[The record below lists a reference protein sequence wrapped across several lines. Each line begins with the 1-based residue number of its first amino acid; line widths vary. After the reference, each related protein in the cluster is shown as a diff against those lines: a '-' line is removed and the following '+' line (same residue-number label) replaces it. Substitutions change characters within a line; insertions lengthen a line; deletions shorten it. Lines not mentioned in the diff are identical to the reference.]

1 MKPPVYFVST
11 SDGGRVAYQDFGA
24 GALTTLFMVE
34 WAATVDMVWEHPA
47 HLRFWHYQS
56 QLSRCIKFDPRG
68 VGRSISG
75 GTAEVPSLHRWAED
89 AVAVLDAADAQQ
101 AIVFGEAYGTHAAVA
116 LAATYPERVARLIL
130 ANPFVSLRA
139 SPERPYG
146 FIDTAA
152 NMLIEQV
159 RSGWG
164 TGAIVTA
171 FAPSLSSERA
181 FYEFCAR
188 LERAAGTAESAVQWA
203 KAALR
208 SDITP
213 LLPKVRVPTLV
224 MRTQDHAY
232 VPVEAS
238 REVAGAIAGAAF
250 IESDRATLYWFD
262 DEQTADRYARFIFG
276 KPQRAPGD
284 RLGRAVM
291 FTDIVRST
299 EHVAKY
305 GDARWREVLYAI
317 DAFVR
322 QTVAGQQGRVVKDT
336 GDGHLAE
343 FENLTDAVRAAL
355 AVRDGVH
362 FFGVALRVGLH
373 VGEVD
378 VLPNGALAGFN
389 IHIAARVM
397 EAAGEDQILASEPVA
412 AALKDGPAHVERV
425 GERVLRGV
433 PDPMTLYEVSGASVS
448 DTAEPVERP
457 APT

>member
-1 MKPPVYFVST
+1 MKPPVRFVST

-24 GALTTLFMVE
+24 GALTTLFMVD
-34 WAATVDMVWEHPA
+34 WPATVDMVWEHPA

-75 GTAEVPSLHRWAED
+75 GTADVRSLHGWAED

-116 LAATYPERVARLIL
+116 LAATYPERVVRLIL
-130 ANPFVSLRA
+130 ANPFICLRA

-146 FIDTAA
+146 FVDTAA
-152 NMLIEQV
+152 DMLIEQV

-164 TGAIVTA
+164 TGAIVMA
-171 FAPSLSSERA
+171 FAPSLSSDEV
-181 FYEFCAR
+181 FYDFCAR
-188 LERAAGTAESAVQWA
+188 FERAAGTAESAVQWA
-203 KAALR
+203 QAALH

-213 LLPKVRVPTLV
+213 LLPKVRTPTLV
-224 MRTQDHAY
+224 MRTADHAY
-232 VPVEAS
+232 VHVEAS
-238 REVAGAIAGAAF
+238 RDVADAIAGAEF
-250 IESDRATLYWFD
+250 IESDSATLYWFD
-262 DEQTADRYARFIFG
+262 DEQTADCYSRFIFG
-276 KPQRAPGD
+276 EPQRAPGE
-284 RLGRAVM
+284 RLERAVM

-299 EHVAKY
+299 DHIAKH

-322 QTVAGQQGRVVKDT
+322 QTVAGQRGRVVKDT

-343 FENLTDAVRAAL
+343 FENLGDAARAAL

-378 VLPNGALAGFN
+378 VLPNGALGGFN

-412 AALKDGPAHVERV
+412 AALEDGPAHLGRS
-425 GERVLRGV
+425 GKRVLRGV
-433 PDPMTLYEVSGASVS
+433 PDPMTLYEVSRATVS
-448 DTAEPVERP
+448 DTAEPVDRP
-457 APT
+457 PTT